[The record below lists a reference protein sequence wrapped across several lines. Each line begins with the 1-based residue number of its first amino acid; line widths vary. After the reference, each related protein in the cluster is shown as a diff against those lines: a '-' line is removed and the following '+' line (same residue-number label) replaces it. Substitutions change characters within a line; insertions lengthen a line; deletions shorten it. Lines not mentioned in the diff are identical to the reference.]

1 MAPLTRFRANTK
13 HIPSALMAEYY
24 VQRAN
29 AGLIIADATMA
40 IKGNSSFWTEPGIY
54 SYDQII
60 GWKQTTDS
68 ANAANGKIFLQLWHG
83 GRACDPL
90 LNLGAQPV
98 GPSPI
103 PITGDEVHSPEV
115 KKSYVVPRELRDDEL
130 PDIIT
135 GFKKAT

>member
-1 MAPLTRFRANTK
+1 MVPLTRFRANTK

-60 GWKQTTDS
+60 GWKQTTD
-68 ANAANGKIFLQLWHG
+68 AAHAANGKIFLQLWHG
-83 GRACDPL
+83 RRACDPL

-98 GPSPI
+98 EPNTI
-103 PITGDEVHSPEV
+103 AITG
-115 KKSYVVPRELRDDEL
+115 KKCIRQR
-130 PDIIT
+130 
-135 GFKKAT
+135 

>member
-1 MAPLTRFRANTK
+1 
-13 HIPSALMAEYY
+13 MAEYY

-60 GWKQTTDS
+60 GWKQTTD
-68 ANAANGKIFLQLWHG
+68 AAHAANGKIFLQLWHG
-83 GRACDPL
+83 RRACDPL

-98 GPSPI
+98 EPNTI
-103 PITGDEVHSPEV
+103 AITGNEVHSPEV